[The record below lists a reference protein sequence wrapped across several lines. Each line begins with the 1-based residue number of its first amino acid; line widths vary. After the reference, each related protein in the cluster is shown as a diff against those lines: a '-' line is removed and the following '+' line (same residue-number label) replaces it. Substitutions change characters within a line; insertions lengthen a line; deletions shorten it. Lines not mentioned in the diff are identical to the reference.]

1 MKQSQDILKW
11 KKKLQDREKQY
22 VINGKIIFS
31 NDHLIITNNH
41 YFLKSYFR
49 FKTSN

>member
-1 MKQSQDILKW
+1 MKESQDILLSE
-11 KKKLQDREKQY
+11 KKLQGEKQY

-41 YFLKSYFR
+41 CFLKSYFR
-49 FKTSN
+49 FKTNCF